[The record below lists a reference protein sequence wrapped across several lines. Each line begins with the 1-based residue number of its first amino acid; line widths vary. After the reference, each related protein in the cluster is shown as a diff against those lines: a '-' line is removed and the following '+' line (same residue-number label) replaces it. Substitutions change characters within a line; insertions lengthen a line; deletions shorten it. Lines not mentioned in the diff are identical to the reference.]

1 MKYQLIKE
9 VNKDYTALEQVLT
22 NRGIRREDIPHY
34 INTTDDDINS
44 PLLFGEEV
52 MKNAATALVGC
63 VEANQNAAIIVD

>member
-22 NRGIRREDIPHY
+22 NRGLKREDIPHY

-44 PLLFGEEV
+44 FLGLGE
-52 MKNAATALVGC
+52 KNLKAAASALVG
-63 VEANQNAAIIVD
+63 NIQS